1 MIHYRNLQQCL
12 QKGLKLRRIHRIL
25 NFKQKEW
32 MKPYIDL
39 NTTKRKEAVND
50 ADRNL
55 FKLLNNAVYGKT
67 MENLRKRIKIR
78 IVKSEKHI
86 IKHISKPSYLSHK
99 IFTL

>member
-1 MIHYRNLQQCL
+1 
-12 QKGLKLRRIHRIL
+12 
-25 NFKQKEW
+25 

-39 NTTKRKEAVND
+39 NTTKRKEATND

-55 FKLLNNAVYGKT
+55 FKFLCYAVYGKT

-78 IVKSEKHI
+78 IVKNEKDI

-99 IFTL
+99 ISYM